1 MDLEML
7 KKKFRKLWKV
17 GGIMLSDF
25 KICSKPTVIEISDV
39 RVKVEGQWNR
49 IKKLEIA
56 FWLVYL
62 QQRRKYY
69 LMENK

>member
-1 MDLEML
+1 
-7 KKKFRKLWKV
+7 
-17 GGIMLSDF
+17 MLSDF

-56 FWLVYL
+56 LWLVYL